1 MWLLLSYAHWWKGLN
16 RTYKNEENAIWL
28 HITTEGLI
36 EIMLHP
42 TLTFVFSLLILQA
55 MIGTVSNI
63 ILLRSEKGVLIAILQ
78 TDRG

>member
-1 MWLLLSYAHWWKGLN
+1 MN